1 MRGADL
7 GQVEM
12 LVAFS
17 LEERVPADHPLRTI
31 RRLTDE
37 ALRSMSGTLT
47 TMYSHTGRPSIPP
60 ERLIRALLLQVLYSI
75 RSERQ
80 LVEQLH
86 YNLLFRWFVGMG
98 IEETIWDATSFTR
111 NRQRLIDA
119 DAGRALMTA
128 ILLQAR
134 QQKLLSEEHFSVDG
148 TLIEAWASQKSFQRK
163 DGDPPADGGGDFR
176 GERRTNQTHASV
188 TDPDARLARK
198 AGQESRLAYLGHA
211 LMDNR
216 HGLVVDGCATRVSG
230 HAERQAAGD
239 LMDRIK
245 LETELTLAADKGYDT
260 RAFVK
265 RLKQAKVKPHIAQNT
280 TNRISAVPAAIAR
293 TPGYAKSIHARRKI
307 EGIFGWLKRIGGL
320 RKVKLRGIAKVDSLF
335 TFALAAYNLVRLRT
349 LLLPQPQSA

>member
-12 LVAFS
+12 LVSFS
-17 LEERVPADHPLRTI
+17 LEDRVPTDHPLRTI

-86 YNLLFRWFVGMG
+86 YNLLYRWFVGMG

-134 QQKLLSEEHFSVDG
+134 QQKLLSDEHFSVDG

-163 DGDPPADGGGDFR
+163 DGCLPI
-176 GERRTNQTHASV
+176 QQ
-188 TDPDARLARK
+188 RK
-198 AGQESRLAYLGHA
+198 A
-211 LMDNR
+211 
-216 HGLVVDGCATRVSG
+216 
-230 HAERQAAGD
+230 
-239 LMDRIK
+239 
-245 LETELTLAADKGYDT
+245 
-260 RAFVK
+260 
-265 RLKQAKVKPHIAQNT
+265 
-280 TNRISAVPAAIAR
+280 AV
-293 TPGYAKSIHARRKI
+293 RR
-307 EGIFGWLKRIGGL
+307 GRSDSHPSSFGRE
-320 RKVKLRGIAKVDSLF
+320 VE
-335 TFALAAYNLVRLRT
+335 
-349 LLLPQPQSA
+349 Q